1 MVYTPTSLNCG
12 AHARATIVKPR
23 SEIRGTRRNVWAK
36 TRGSTAYARKS
47 LLRPE
52 QSTQAQQAF
61 EEMFLASHPQFLRVA
76 NAILRNKEDAEDAV
90 QNAFVSAFLR
100 LHSFEGRSALST
112 WFTRVVMNAA
122 LMIRRKRQAAWMAPL
137 PEPKSADDLEWT
149 EAISASQP
157 DPEDLCAEGERLQQI
172 QAALQGMKPIL
183 REAFELVYHQH
194 MSLREACDK
203 LGVGTSTL
211 KARVFRA
218 RQELFKTLCR
228 SGAAYLHKTKPLR
241 LLVGKSGCAPSA
253 SAPAQVSRRELACNE
268 GIR

>member
-1 MVYTPTSLNCG
+1 MVCTPISLNCG
-12 AHARATIVKPR
+12 AHARVTIVKRR
-23 SEIRGTRRNVWAK
+23 SEIPRTRRNVWAK
-36 TRGSTAYARKS
+36 TRGSTACARES
-47 LLRPE
+47 LLRTE
-52 QSTQAQQAF
+52 QTTQAQQAF
-61 EEMFLASHPQFLRVA
+61 EGMFLASRPQFLRVA

-90 QNAFVSAFLR
+90 QNAFVSAFLQ

-122 LMIRRKRQAAWMAPL
+122 LMIGRKRQPAWMGPL
-137 PEPKSADDLEWT
+137 PEPKSTDDLAWT
-149 EAISASQP
+149 ETIPASQP
-157 DPEDLCAEGERLQQI
+157 DPEDLCAEAERLQQI
-172 QAALQGMKPIL
+172 QAALQEMKPIL

-203 LGVGTSTL
+203 LGVATGTF

-228 SGAAYLHKTKPLR
+228 SGAVHLHKTNPLR
-241 LLVGKSGCAPSA
+241 LLVGKSGCAPFA
-253 SAPAQVSRRELACNE
+253 SAPAQASCRELACNE